1 MWDRV
6 RSPLAKTVR
15 GFGFFAG
22 DALEGYVYM
31 LTEANDL
38 GPPNHDVRLTDLV
51 GSTPRALRAMM
62 RFFFD
67 QRSMT
72 EHLTF
77 RTGPE
82 MPFLSLLREPRY
94 DQELVLDWMVRV
106 TDVER
111 ALAARGY
118 PRTLRAE
125 VELDVR
131 DEIVE
136 RNAGRWTIHVDG
148 DSVEIGRGGRGRTVL
163 DVRSLAPLY
172 TGYLSA
178 RALRRIG
185 WLDAPDDDVAALD
198 EIFRGP
204 MPGMGEMF

>member
-1 MWDRV
+1 MWDRA
-6 RSPLAKTVR
+6 RSPLAKTIR

-31 LTEANDL
+31 LTEDGES
-38 GPPNHDVRLTDLV
+38 GPPHHDVRLTDLA
-51 GSTPRALRAMM
+51 GATPRALRAIL
-62 RFFFD
+62 RFFYD
-67 QRSMT
+67 QRSLA
-72 EHLTF
+72 EHVSF

-82 MPFLSLLREPRY
+82 VPVLSLMREHRY

-111 ALAARGY
+111 ALSARGY
-118 PRTLRAE
+118 PRSVHTE

-136 RNAGRWTIHVDG
+136 KNAGRWTLCIDG
-148 DSVEIGRGGRGRTVL
+148 DDVEVGRGGRGRAVL
-163 DVRSLAPLY
+163 DVRALAPLY

-178 RALRRIG
+178 TSLRRLG
-185 WLDAPDDDVAALD
+185 FLDAPDDATAALD
-198 EIFRGP
+198 EIFRSP
-204 MPGMGEMF
+204 MPGMCEMF